1 MTSRTRA
8 AIFLL
13 LALPAILVGAC
24 TSGPGAST
32 PASASTAPSAPPSA
46 APSTAAST
54 APSVPAGSSAGS
66 SAGASA
72 PATTET
78 EWGTIWDALPP
89 SFPAFPGA
97 QPTETG
103 AGPATAILQLP
114 GPADVAADWW
124 KESLEE
130 AGYHLEG
137 VNGPLEDGAIV
148 IDATGDAGCR
158 VQTSIAPLGDVTI
171 ATIFVGSECPFR

>member
-1 MTSRTRA
+1 MTSRTLA
-8 AIFLL
+8 AILL
-13 LALPAILVGAC
+13 IFALAAAAC
-24 TSGPGAST
+24 TSGPAAS
-32 PASASTAPSAPPSA
+32 PGPSSSVAASAPVASASSVASA
-46 APSTAAST
+46 AA
-54 APSVPAGSSAGS
+54 

-78 EWGTIWDALPP
+78 SWGTIWDALPP

-103 AGPATAILQLP
+103 AGPATAILRLP
-114 GPADVAADWW
+114 GRADVAADWW
-124 KESLEE
+124 KEALEG

-137 VNGPLEDGAIV
+137 VNGPLEDGSIV
-148 IDATGDAGCR
+148 IDATAAGGCR
-158 VQTSIAPLGDVTI
+158 VQASIAPLGDVTI

>member
-1 MTSRTRA
+1 MTSRTLA

-13 LALPAILVGAC
+13 LALPASSWAPARA
-24 TSGPGAST
+24 GPAAST
-32 PASASTAPSAPPSA
+32 RASASTASSAPPSA
-46 APSTAAST
+46 ASSRRRRP
-54 APSVPAGSSAGS
+54 PRRCPPRPPARRQSPR
-66 SAGASA
+66 

-114 GPADVAADWW
+114 GRADVAADWW

-148 IDATGDAGCR
+148 IDATGEAGCR